1 MESECEKKTVE
12 SNARYFLSAIVS
24 SSSKS
29 VTKEEAMIKQ
39 ERNKLNP
46 SPEAST
52 MMVEYDSKSELPS
65 RKRKNKKEAFS
76 VEKISMDNRNS
87 SNCMAPCQSEEII
100 EPTRKKKKLKN
111 KMKETQVEN
120 TSTDN
125 DTVSKCTAPCPSE
138 EVKEPSRKKINLKEN
153 INENLVEK
161 MFTDNDAV
169 SKCTAP
175 CQFEEMSEPTRKKKK
190 LKNKIN
196 ETRVEKTSTDNYAVS
211 KCTAPCQLEEIIEP
225 NRKKKKL
232 KNKINGN
239 LAEKKFIDND
249 ADSVSRER
257 DIAYCMAHC
266 REVLQFPAQKISC
279 TAPCQ
284 SEETIAPTHIKKTYK
299 NDIGKILPMKH
310 FIFYLNFLFIF
321 LLNS

>member
-111 KMKETQVEN
+111 KMKETH
-120 TSTDN
+120 
-125 DTVSKCTAPCPSE
+125 
-138 EVKEPSRKKINLKEN
+138 
-153 INENLVEK
+153 VEK
-161 MFTDNDAV
+161 TFTENDAV
-169 SKCTAP
+169 SNCTAP

-196 ETRVEKTSTDNYAVS
+196 ETRVEKTSTDNHAVS

-232 KNKINGN
+232 KNKINEN
-239 LAEKKFIDND
+239 LVEKTFIDND

-299 NDIGKILPMKH
+299 NDIGKILPRSIVF
-310 FIFYLNFLFIF
+310 FILMFYSF
-321 LLNS
+321 SR

>member
-46 SPEAST
+46 SPEVST
-52 MMVEYDSKSELPS
+52 MMVEYDSKSELPP
-65 RKRKNKKEAFS
+65 RKRKNKKESFS

-111 KMKETQVEN
+111 KMKETH
-120 TSTDN
+120 
-125 DTVSKCTAPCPSE
+125 
-138 EVKEPSRKKINLKEN
+138 
-153 INENLVEK
+153 VEK
-161 MFTDNDAV
+161 TFTDNDAV

-232 KNKINGN
+232 KNKINEN

-310 FIFYLNFLFIF
+310 FVFYLNFLFIF

>member
-1 MESECEKKTVE
+1 LESECEKKTVE

-175 CQFEEMSEPTRKKKK
+175 CQSEEIIGLNRKKKK

-196 ETRVEKTSTDNYAVS
+196 ENLVEKT
-211 KCTAPCQLEEIIEP
+211 
-225 NRKKKKL
+225 
-232 KNKINGN
+232 
-239 LAEKKFIDND
+239 FIDND

-284 SEETIAPTHIKKTYK
+284 SEETIAPTHIKKTCK
-299 NDIGKILPMKH
+299 NDIGKIPSEQ
-310 FIFYLNFLFIF
+310 F
-321 LLNS
+321 NSLS

>member
-100 EPTRKKKKLKN
+100 GLN
-111 KMKETQVEN
+111 
-120 TSTDN
+120 
-125 DTVSKCTAPCPSE
+125 
-138 EVKEPSRKKINLKEN
+138 
-153 INENLVEK
+153 
-161 MFTDNDAV
+161 
-169 SKCTAP
+169 
-175 CQFEEMSEPTRKKKK
+175 RKKKK

-196 ETRVEKTSTDNYAVS
+196 ENLVEKT
-211 KCTAPCQLEEIIEP
+211 
-225 NRKKKKL
+225 
-232 KNKINGN
+232 
-239 LAEKKFIDND
+239 FIDND

-257 DIAYCMAHC
+257 HIAYCMAHC
-266 REVLQFPAQKISC
+266 REVLQFPAQKISR
-279 TAPCQ
+279 TAPRQ

-299 NDIGKILPMKH
+299 NDIGKIPSEQ
-310 FIFYLNFLFIF
+310 F
-321 LLNS
+321 NSLS

>member
-46 SPEAST
+46 SPEVST
-52 MMVEYDSKSELPS
+52 MMVEYDSKSELPP
-65 RKRKNKKEAFS
+65 RKRKNKKESFS

-111 KMKETQVEN
+111 KMKETH
-120 TSTDN
+120 
-125 DTVSKCTAPCPSE
+125 
-138 EVKEPSRKKINLKEN
+138 
-153 INENLVEK
+153 VEK
-161 MFTDNDAV
+161 TFTDNDAV

-175 CQFEEMSEPTRKKKK
+175 CQFEEMSEPT
-190 LKNKIN
+190 
-196 ETRVEKTSTDNYAVS
+196 
-211 KCTAPCQLEEIIEP
+211 
-225 NRKKKKL
+225 RKKKKL

-299 NDIGKILPMKH
+299 NDIGKILPRSILF
-310 FIFYLNFLFIF
+310 FISIF
-321 LLNS
+321 CSFSR